1 MEQAGS
7 VFPDLVEA
15 SMTEMRLRSKMA
27 ASCLGYSFARSQTNS
42 CGGITASTEGRMS
55 PISRCAMRRVSV
67 ARPLGFR
74 RPSPE
79 GSSIADAALAT
90 SFVDSNCG
98 YPDHRIVRWP
108 RSAAER
114 YNLERGGSD
123 ASSPPQEHRDQR

>member
-55 PISRCAMRRVSV
+55 PIFPLRNAPGLLDLLHYVSLSSATTLKNLAV
-67 ARPLGFR
+67 DDDSVHVCRLCRPR
-74 RPSPE
+74 
-79 GSSIADAALAT
+79 A
-90 SFVDSNCG
+90 V
-98 YPDHRIVRWP
+98 
-108 RSAAER
+108 
-114 YNLERGGSD
+114 
-123 ASSPPQEHRDQR
+123 QE